1 MQQIGPVV
9 SEHGIEKHGITG
21 ASIVRWNYMTP
32 ALYEHAIRANEGL
45 LAGGPLVVRTGDHT
59 GRSPKDKFVVQ
70 EPSSEQQIWWGDV
83 NRPFP
88 RDRFEELH
96 RRMLAYL
103 QGRGIFVQDLY
114 AGADP
119 RFRIPIRVVTEHA
132 WHSLFARNMF
142 IRPPLEA
149 LAAHDPAF
157 TIIQCPGFHADP
169 AVDGTNSTV
178 FIILDLGHRLVL
190 IGGTSY
196 AGEIKKSIFTIM
208 NYLLPA
214 SDVLPMH
221 CSANVGSDGDT
232 AVFFGLSG
240 TGKTTLSADPTR
252 TLIGDDEHGWSD
264 DGVFN
269 FEGGCYAKVI
279 RLSEQAEPEIYDTT
293 RRFGTV
299 LENVMVDPD
308 TRLLDLDDDSLTENT
323 RAAYPIEM
331 IPNASGTGTAGHPR
345 TIVMLTADAFG
356 VLPPVARLTPE
367 QAMYHFLS
375 GYTAKLA
382 GTEKGLGSEPK
393 ATFSACFGAPFM
405 ALHPSVYAGLLGR
418 KIEKHGV
425 HCWLVNTGWSG
436 GPFGVGT
443 RMKIGY
449 TRAMV
454 AAALDGRL
462 ADAETRVDPV
472 FGVHVPVSCPGVPPE
487 VLDPRGTWKDK
498 EAYDRA
504 ARELAERFR
513 KNFAAYEEHVDEA
526 VRAASPRVD

>member
-1 MQQIGPVV
+1 MQQIGPVI
-9 SEHGIEKHGITG
+9 SSHGIEKQGITG
-21 ASIVRWNYMTP
+21 ASIVRWNYTTP
-32 ALYEHAIRANEGL
+32 ALYEHAVRANEGL
-45 LAGGPLVVRTGDHT
+45 LAGGPIVVRTGDHT

-70 EPSSEQQIWWGDV
+70 EPSSEERIWWGDV

-88 RDRFEELH
+88 RARFEELH

-119 RFRIPIRVVTEHA
+119 RYRIPIRVVTENA

-142 IRPPLEA
+142 IRPPMEA
-149 LAAHDPAF
+149 LGDHDPAF

-169 AVDGTNSTV
+169 AIDGTNSTV
-178 FIILDLGHRLVL
+178 FIILDLGHRMVL

-196 AGEIKKSIFTIM
+196 AGEIKKSIFTVM
-208 NYLLPA
+208 NYLLPL

-221 CSANVGSDGDT
+221 CSANVGPDGDA

-240 TGKTTLSADPTR
+240 TGKTTLSADPRR
-252 TLIGDDEHGWSD
+252 TLVGDDEHGWSD
-264 DGVFN
+264 HGVFN

-279 RLSEQAEPEIYDTT
+279 RLSPEAEPEIFSTT

-308 TRLLDLDDDSLTENT
+308 TRVLDLDDDSLTENT
-323 RAAYPIEM
+323 RAAYPIDM
-331 IPNASGTGTAGHPR
+331 IPNASDTGLAGHPKN
-345 TIVMLTADAFG
+345 IVMLTADAFG
-356 VLPPVARLTPE
+356 VMPPIARLTPA

-405 ALHPSVYAGLLGR
+405 ALHPSVYAEMLGR
-418 KIEKHGV
+418 KIAAHDAT
-425 HCWLVNTGWSG
+425 CWLVNTGWIG
-436 GPFGVGT
+436 GAFGVG
-443 RMKIGY
+443 RRISIAY

-454 AAALDGRL
+454 DAALDGRL
-462 ADAETRVDPV
+462 ADVPTRVDPV
-472 FGVHVPVSCPGVPPE
+472 FGVHVPTSCPGVPAE
-487 VLDPRGTWKDK
+487 VLNPREAWPDP
-498 EAYDRA
+498 EAYDA
-504 ARELAERFR
+504 AAAGLAERFR
-513 KNFAAYEEHVDEA
+513 KNFETYAEHVDET
-526 VRAASPRVD
+526 VRAAGPAAV